1 MTNTYQNGWDCMNY
15 KLNDHIRD
23 GLITLKIPSSSKIV
37 GPWAS
42 TLTFEIS
49 RGLDDLLSVHFSIFY
64 CKPKR
69 LISK

>member
-1 MTNTYQNGWDCMNY
+1 MFYALKFERFSSVMRNMTNTYQNGWDGMNY

-49 RGLDDLLSVHFSIFY
+49 
-64 CKPKR
+64 
-69 LISK
+69 

>member
-1 MTNTYQNGWDCMNY
+1 MMRNMTNTYQNGWDGMNY

-23 GLITLKIPSSSKIV
+23 GLMTLKIPSSSKIV

-49 RGLDDLLSVHFSIFY
+49 
-64 CKPKR
+64 
-69 LISK
+69 

>member
-1 MTNTYQNGWDCMNY
+1 MFYALKFERFSSVMQNMTNTYQNGWDGMNY

-49 RGLDDLLSVHFSIFY
+49 
-64 CKPKR
+64 
-69 LISK
+69 